1 MTKRAI
7 GSHPYLFAMPMVLV
21 GTEVKGKA
29 NFMPAAFVG
38 IMNFNPAVIAMGL
51 NKHYTVQ
58 GILTNKT
65 FSVNVPSAEMLVVMD
80 YCGLVTGAKT
90 DKSKIFKTFKGK
102 LAGAPIIEDCPVTME
117 CRLVNQVSF
126 KVDTAYFGEIAEI
139 YAEEHVLT
147 NNDPDPAKIN
157 PILFTFP
164 DKGLWRLGERIG
176 EGWSSGK
183 AYRPKKD

>member
-1 MTKRAI
+1 
-7 GSHPYLFAMPMVLV
+7 
-21 GTEVKGKA
+21 
-29 NFMPAAFVG
+29 
-38 IMNFNPAVIAMGL
+38 
-51 NKHYTVQ
+51 
-58 GILTNKT
+58 
-65 FSVNVPSAEMLVVMD
+65 
-80 YCGLVTGAKT
+80 
-90 DKSKIFKTFKGK
+90 
-102 LAGAPIIEDCPVTME
+102 ME
-117 CRLVNQVSF
+117 CRLVNQVPF